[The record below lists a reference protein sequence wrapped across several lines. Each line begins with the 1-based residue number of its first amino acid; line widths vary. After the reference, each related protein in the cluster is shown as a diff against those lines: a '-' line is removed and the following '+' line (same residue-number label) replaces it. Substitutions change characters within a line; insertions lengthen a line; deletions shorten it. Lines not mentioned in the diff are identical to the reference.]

1 MATTPGQIDIW
12 RQSRSEYQ
20 RLEFKEAKSQFD
32 NRKLYAYC
40 VAIANE
46 GGSSFILADMLPANL
61 AAFYSFSSGLDV
73 GAHLDIDLKHTND
86 IVVGVLVRAFL

>member
-46 GGSSFILADMLPANL
+46 AAGTCCLALPTRHH
-61 AAFYSFSSGLDV
+61 D
-73 GAHLDIDLKHTND
+73 
-86 IVVGVLVRAFL
+86 R